1 MIRRLMFAAGLASVV
16 LSSLSGCASVG
27 DKTAYGTAGG
37 AALGA
42 GLGAIIGSAT
52 GHTGPGI
59 AIGAG
64 AGALTG
70 ALVGNAMDS
79 QDERLDEHQQRI
91 DSTQTQLDENRRLI
105 EALRRRGADVR
116 DTNRGVVVNL
126 PDVLFEFNRADLTPD
141 ARRTVQDIS
150 DVLRDFPDRRLSI
163 EGHTDSIGSMGYNQ
177 RLSEDRAASVAAELG
192 HSGVNRSRLRSRGFG
207 ESRPI
212 ATNNSDVGR
221 SRNRRVEVII
231 ENN

>member
-1 MIRRLMFAAGLASVV
+1 MLKRVV
-16 LSSLSGCASVG
+16 LVSLTLVGFVLNGCAAAG

-64 AGALTG
+64 TGALAG

-79 QDERLDEHQQRI
+79 QDERLDEHRQRI
-91 DSTQTQLDENRRLI
+91 DSTQSQIDENRRLI
-105 EALRRRGADVR
+105 EALKRRGADVR
-116 DTNRGVVVNL
+116 DTRRGVVVNL

-141 ARRTVQDIS
+141 ARRTARDIS
-150 DVLRDFPDRRLSI
+150 DVLRDFPERHLSV

-177 RLSEDRAASVAAELG
+177 RLSEDRASSVADELER
-192 HSGVNRSRLRSRGFG
+192 SGIDHYRVRSRGFG

-212 ATNNSDVGR
+212 ATNNTDVGR